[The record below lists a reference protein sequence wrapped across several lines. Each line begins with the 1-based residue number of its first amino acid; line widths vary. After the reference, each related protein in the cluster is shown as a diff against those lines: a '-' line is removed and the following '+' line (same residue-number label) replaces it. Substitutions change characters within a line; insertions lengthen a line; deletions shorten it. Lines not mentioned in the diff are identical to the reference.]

1 VELAE
6 THKLLASEEMLGRY
20 LPFSETVQLIR
31 TVVHRR
37 VEKDFYGWVDFRDE
51 HYAITNNYY
60 LRRKHLTRNSKKLQ
74 KYLATCPPSEQVRQ
88 YFEDR
93 VRKELDNQ
101 RLVKLSQNDTN
112 SSTVDLQRLTRN
124 LEGMISK
131 IADLSVIRPFNQQG
145 SVAQRRKA
153 QNNLSLLFRAGS
165 CGDISAIGKSEEEE
179 ALTSPRIDR
188 PNHYQE
194 SYGLETIRPKHQK
207 GKKLNKLSLRSIDK
221 LNGFDERLPPETP
234 KQRYFHP
241 DN

>member
-1 VELAE
+1 
-6 THKLLASEEMLGRY
+6 MLTRY

-37 VEKDFYGWVDFRDE
+37 VEKDFYGWVDFHDE
-51 HYAITNNYY
+51 HYTITNNYY
-60 LRRKHLTRNSKKLQ
+60 MRRKHLTRNSKKLQ
-74 KYLATCPPSEQVRQ
+74 KYLANSAPPDHVRQ

-131 IADLSVIRPFNQQG
+131 IADLSVIRPFPQG
-145 SVAQRRKA
+145 SIAQRKKA
-153 QNNLSLLFRAGS
+153 QNNLSLLFKAGTA
-165 CGDISAIGKSEEEE
+165 GDISAIGSQQEQPMS
-179 ALTSPRIDR
+179 SPRL
-188 PNHYQE
+188 NHYQE

-221 LNGFDERLPPETP
+221 LNGFEERHAP
-234 KQRYFHP
+234 
-241 DN
+241 